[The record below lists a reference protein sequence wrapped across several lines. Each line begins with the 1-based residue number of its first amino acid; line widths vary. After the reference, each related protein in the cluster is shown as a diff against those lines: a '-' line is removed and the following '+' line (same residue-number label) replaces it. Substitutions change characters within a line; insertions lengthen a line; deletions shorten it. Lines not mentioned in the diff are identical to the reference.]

1 MKVFTYKV
9 GGRQAGRIV
18 AKNIQIASQNLCKV
32 LPPNSN
38 VNISELK
45 NQLRAL
51 KEHYTW
57 VLSKEKGIYSRGLWV
72 FIDKEVNDISFYSYL
87 DNTETVAR
95 YEYDI
100 DEPIWVKTCLTKTWL
115 DEACEKVL

>member
-9 GGRQAGRIV
+9 GGRQAGRVV
-18 AKNIQIASQNLCKV
+18 AKTIQIASQELCKI
-32 LPPNSN
+32 LPPNTH

-51 KEHYTW
+51 KEHYTYL
-57 VLSKEKGIYSRGLWV
+57 LSKEKGVYSRGLWV
-72 FIDKEVNDISFYSYL
+72 FIDKEVNEISFYSYL
-87 DNTETVAR
+87 ADSEIVAR
-95 YEYDI
+95 YEYDV
-100 DEPIWVKTCLTKTWL
+100 DNPNWVVTCLTKAWL